1 MNRLGVSSLKGTL
14 ENKPGCN
21 AEQTL
26 EALVNGE
33 LGRIR
38 DLVGGAEEE
47 ILVIRPV
54 TLDRHRFGPFFQ
66 IKDFFQGFPCI
77 PYILTRNYWRMA
89 WMFRV
94 SFNF

>member
-1 MNRLGVSSLKGTL
+1 MNHPEFPPNSFREMKKYHELPWVFLPSPGTL

-47 ILVIRPV
+47 NAGEVSPV
-54 TLDRHRFGPFFQ
+54 TLDRHPFGPPFFLQ
-66 IKDFFQGFPCI
+66 RFFQGF
-77 PYILTRNYWRMA
+77 L
-89 WMFRV
+89 
-94 SFNF
+94 